1 MAKFKIT
8 INEIVNFNHKMI
20 VEADDEFQ
28 LEEVLDKIESKANH
42 IDDVDHFL
50 GEHGIKVLDFNED
63 GSGEVKIE
71 IPDLLEVN

>member
-8 INEIVNFNHKMI
+8 INEIVNFNHEMV
-20 VEADDEFQ
+20 VEADDEFE
-28 LEEVLDKIESKANH
+28 LEEVLDKIERKANH

-50 GEHGIKVLDFNED
+50 GECGIEVLDFNED

-71 IPDLLEVN
+71 IPDLDEI